1 MTSWVNTWEDLP
13 EGQWLSNDE
22 LGRTWFLDHQG
33 NHWYSDSGGYRMYD
47 VESTDAAQEVE
58 PSPESEEPVVVESAA
73 EDAIPRRNKF
83 VFVGA
88 GLIFLVVVASAL
100 FVFLGDDEEP
110 AFREVIYWSDSG
122 RGFSF
127 NDEYAEMVYPND
139 GSGPFCEEWDT
150 EYQNFYFRSAK
161 ELDEGRPVMLTDT
174 CHSRMAYNEY
184 ELTYEGDDMFR
195 MCMSNLGVAQCQ
207 DIHVFSDAIVIRHN
221 YENICQIL
229 ISNIEPSSITN
240 RSLDMFSE
248 VILNGEIRFD
258 INDPWTNQFLQISRD
273 TYNEAK
279 SLDCFFPQYEYDGPR
294 MVFESDSGEASQS
307 TNDSLATVLVG
318 QVQYTVDY
326 RDVQF
331 LLTTTVGQVECDL
344 VGMESVEN
352 SSTGEVEI
360 RESET
365 SEAECIVQLYDTEG
379 ELEFWPHLSTDDM
392 LVVKE
397 NGQQVCASSC
407 LADLQVLHL
416 GEYLYRVELEVNEA

>member
-1 MTSWVNTWEDLP
+1 
-13 EGQWLSNDE
+13 
-22 LGRTWFLDHQG
+22 
-33 NHWYSDSGGYRMYD
+33 
-47 VESTDAAQEVE
+47 
-58 PSPESEEPVVVESAA
+58 VESAA

-127 NDEYAEMVYPND
+127 HDEYAEMVYPND

-221 YENICQIL
+221 YENSCQIL

-240 RSLDMFSE
+240 RSLHMFSE

>member
-58 PSPESEEPVVVESAA
+58 PSPESEEPVIVKSAA
-73 EDAIPRRNKF
+73 EDAISRRNKF

-184 ELTYEGDDMFR
+184 ELT
-195 MCMSNLGVAQCQ
+195 
-207 DIHVFSDAIVIRHN
+207 
-221 YENICQIL
+221 
-229 ISNIEPSSITN
+229 
-240 RSLDMFSE
+240 
-248 VILNGEIRFD
+248 
-258 INDPWTNQFLQISRD
+258 
-273 TYNEAK
+273 
-279 SLDCFFPQYEYDGPR
+279 
-294 MVFESDSGEASQS
+294 
-307 TNDSLATVLVG
+307 
-318 QVQYTVDY
+318 
-326 RDVQF
+326 
-331 LLTTTVGQVECDL
+331 
-344 VGMESVEN
+344 
-352 SSTGEVEI
+352 
-360 RESET
+360 
-365 SEAECIVQLYDTEG
+365 
-379 ELEFWPHLSTDDM
+379 
-392 LVVKE
+392 
-397 NGQQVCASSC
+397 
-407 LADLQVLHL
+407 
-416 GEYLYRVELEVNEA
+416 